1 MRKRYEGR
9 RGLIRFRQLEAFR
22 LVVAHGSMTAAADM
36 MHVSQPAVSRLI
48 SDLEAE
54 VGFQLFDRR
63 RGLLSPTAEGLRFFG
78 HVEENFLGL
87 SRLENA
93 AEEIRQDSAKLRIAV
108 THSLAATV
116 LPLALKRFRSRFPDT
131 KIVLR
136 AHRLSQVMLQVQSRA
151 VDVALGSQIPPMPNL
166 SRFYLGSTR
175 QICVLRRDHPLA
187 DRAVIRPEDL
197 TGQTIVTILPDGP
210 ADWSQLDML
219 MAGIPHAATFE
230 ANTSQSIYA
239 LANEG
244 LAVAIVEPFSY
255 RLWAGQNLVARPFQP
270 QIVTHFHVVSSTQ
283 PAIAR
288 EIEWF
293 RGCLQQQAA
302 STDEFFQDP
311 AQAETGSAP

>member
-1 MRKRYEGR
+1 M
-9 RGLIRFRQLEAFR
+9 IRFRQLEAFR
-22 LVVAHGSMTAAADM
+22 LVVSHGSMSAAADM
-36 MHVSQPAVSRLI
+36 MYVSQPAVSRLI
-48 SDLEAE
+48 SDLESE

-63 RGLLSPTAEGLRFFG
+63 RGLSSPTAEGLRFFG

-93 AEEIRQDSAKLRIAV
+93 AEEIRQNSAKLRIAV

-116 LPLALKRFRSRFPDT
+116 LPLALKRFHTRFPET
-131 KIVLR
+131 KVVLR
-136 AHRLSQVMLQVQSRA
+136 AHRLSQVILQVQSRT
-151 VDVALGSQIPPMPNL
+151 VDIALGSQIPPMPNL
-166 SRFYLGSTR
+166 GRFYLGSTR

-187 DRAVIRPEDL
+187 ARSVISPVDL
-197 TGQTIVTILPDGP
+197 VGQSIVRIPPDGP

-219 MAGIPHAATFE
+219 MADIPHTANFE

-244 LAVAIVEPFSY
+244 LVVAIVEPFSF

-270 QIVTHFHVVSSTQ
+270 HIVTHFYVISSMQ

-293 RGCLQQQAA
+293 HSCLRQQAA

-311 AQAETGSAP
+311 GELASPAGR